1 MNAVIVGADRLGNIP
16 EMLEMLGIRIKRH
29 VTGRTPVH
37 QRSLPALPQNTQLL
51 ILFTDF
57 LGHNVMR
64 SYRSQAESQGIKV
77 VACRRSATCLVQSL
91 RRALGLDNACRN
103 CPSGKDQGNN

>member
-16 EMLEMLGIRIKRH
+16 DMLELLGIRIERH
-29 VTGRTPVH
+29 VTGRASVH
-37 QRSLPALPQNTQLL
+37 QRSLPVLPQNTQLL

-57 LGHNVMR
+57 LSHNVMR

-77 VACRRSATCLVQSL
+77 VACRRSASCLMQSL
-91 RRALGLDNACRN
+91 RRALGLGNACLN
-103 CPSGKDQGNN
+103 CRSSKNECHN

>member
-16 EMLEMLGIRIKRH
+16 DMLGLLGIRIERH
-29 VTGRTPVH
+29 VTGRASAH

-57 LGHNVMR
+57 LSHNVMR
-64 SYRSQAESQGIKV
+64 SYRNQAESQGIKV
-77 VACRRSATCLVQSL
+77 VACRRSASCLVQSL
-91 RRALGLDNACRN
+91 RRALGLGNTCPD
-103 CPSGKDQGNN
+103 CPSAKSPRND